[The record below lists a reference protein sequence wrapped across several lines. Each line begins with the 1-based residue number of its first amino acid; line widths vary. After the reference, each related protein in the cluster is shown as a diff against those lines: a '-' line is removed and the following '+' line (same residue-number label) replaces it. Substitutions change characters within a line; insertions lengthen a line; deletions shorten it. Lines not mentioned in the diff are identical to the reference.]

1 MKRAIVA
8 GGAGFIGSHLAERL
22 VSEGYDVTVVDDLS
36 SGLVSNISSIRDR
49 IEFIKSDIQDFDY
62 SEHFDLMINL
72 ASRASR
78 IEWETYP
85 VEVALS
91 NSLGNNNLIR
101 LALKNSA
108 TYIYASSSE
117 VYGNPDVI
125 PTPETY
131 VGRVSTTGSRSPY
144 DEGKRFG
151 EALVKSYEREYGLKN
166 IIVRFFNT
174 FGPRMRAGN
183 FYGRVVD
190 RFIQQALNNDP
201 ITVYGDGKQTRS
213 FTYISDSIE
222 ALMLII
228 RHGELKEVYNI
239 GSDRETRIIDLA
251 NIVRRVCNSDSPIVF
266 SPLPEDEP
274 RRRSADISKIR
285 NLGFIQMVDL
295 ESGIKIMKESMKSR
309 TES

>member
-1 MKRAIVA
+1 MTRAIVA

-36 SGLVSNISSIRDR
+36 SGLLSNITSIRDR
-49 IEFIKSDIQDFDY
+49 IEFIRSDIQDFDY

-101 LALKNSA
+101 LTLKNSA

-131 VGRVSTTGSRSPY
+131 VGRVNTTGSRSPY

-166 IIVRFFNT
+166 MIVRLFNT
-174 FGPRMRAGN
+174 YGPRMRAGN

-190 RFIQQALNNDP
+190 RFIQQALKNDP

-213 FTYISDSIE
+213 FTYVTDSIE

-228 RHGELKEVYNI
+228 RHGKFSEIYNV
-239 GSDRETRIIDLA
+239 GSDEEIRIIDLA
-251 NIVRRVCNSDSPIVF
+251 VIVRKICNSGSSIVF
-266 SPLPEDEP
+266 GPLPEDEP
-274 RRRSADISKIR
+274 KRRSADITKIR
-285 NLGFIQMVDL
+285 NLGFRHKVDL
-295 ESGIKIMKESMKSR
+295 ESGIKIMKEHMKGR